1 MDQRTVV
8 ILSDDP
14 VFCCAITSRWQ
25 TERSVPSFTVV
36 SGDSWR
42 GIDAGTCD
50 LIILGGLTWD
60 RMSQALTFLSFLE
73 KPLLLVYR
81 EPAAAKHVREMF
93 PNVMV
98 VKETEEWLDSV
109 VLVATESLRRVVA
122 QARALRAEKALAA
135 LEREAVLG
143 RYMVEMRHGLNN
155 ALTSVLGNAELVL
168 LEPGV
173 LSGESRLQVET
184 IRSMALRVNEVL
196 QRFTSLETE
205 LRTAETHS
213 EQVRAKARAAAN

>member
-14 VFCCAITSRWQ
+14 VFCCALTSRWQ
-25 TERSVPSFTVV
+25 TERNVPTFTVV

-42 GIDAGTCD
+42 GVNAETCD
-50 LIILGGLTWD
+50 LIILGGLPWERTY
-60 RMSQALTFLSFLE
+60 QALTFLSFLE
-73 KPLLLVYR
+73 KPLLLVCR
-81 EPAAAKHVREMF
+81 EPVAAKVVHEKF
-93 PNVMV
+93 PAVMV
-98 VKETEEWLDSV
+98 LKETEEWLDSV
-109 VLVATESLRRVVA
+109 MLLAAECLRRVAA
-122 QARALRAEKALAA
+122 QARALQAEKAVAA

-168 LEPGV
+168 LEPGI
-173 LSGESRLQVET
+173 LSGEARLQVET
-184 IRSMALRVNEVL
+184 IRNMAMRVNEVL

-205 LRTAETHS
+205 LRTVETHT
-213 EQVRAKARAAAN
+213 EQIRAKARASAN